1 MITIHH
7 HLQVYQQAIARTERA
22 FYKEAYTE
30 CKIVLKDAH
39 TNENGVFT
47 VLQLMPSM
55 FPQSTQI
62 CSLFF

>member
-7 HLQVYQQAIARTERA
+7 HLQVYQQAIAHIERARTERA
-22 FYKEAYTE
+22 CTE

-39 TNENGVFT
+39 TMKMESS